1 MYSELDFDLWSSWI
15 GKGAINC
22 ERILAVIVVEM
33 VFFIFTNA
41 QHGGHNSFAIIP
53 NCPIHENWTFLP
65 HFDICNIDLDH
76 VIYWFSGLKYEN
88 SQKKTYRRPHGGP
101 KSLII

>member
-33 VFFIFTNA
+33 VFLFSQMLNTE
-41 QHGGHNSFAIIP
+41 AIT
-53 NCPIHENWTFLP
+53 HL
-65 HFDICNIDLDH
+65 L
-76 VIYWFSGLKYEN
+76 
-88 SQKKTYRRPHGGP
+88 
-101 KSLII
+101 